1 MQIYTSYFG
10 VAKKLPKELI
20 QISICLSPPKG
31 YNGFE
36 YKVIAPNWNILSSW
50 KRNPNIDNYIR
61 AYNFQIL
68 NKLNQYTVYHQLEEL
83 SGDKDCVLL
92 CYEKPT
98 DFCHR
103 HLFAE
108 WMNTAGYNVKE
119 FQF

>member
-20 QISICLSPPKG
+20 QISVCLNPPRG
-31 YNGFE
+31 YSGLE
-36 YKVIAPNWNILSSW
+36 YKVIAPNWDILSSW
-50 KRNPNIDNYIR
+50 KRNPNTDNYIR
-61 AYNFQIL
+61 AYNSQIL
-68 NKLNQYTVYHQLEEL
+68 NKLNQSTVYHQLKEL
-83 SGDKDCVLL
+83 SGGKDCVLL
-92 CYEKPT
+92 CYEKST

-108 WMNTAGYNVKE
+108 WMNKAGYNVKE